1 MNVAKPL
8 SAPAAWLHGTP
19 IANLQIPAAN
29 VQQHARLRQMILE
42 TFDDM
47 SEFEYD
53 VVYEDI
59 VECMEYETNVK
70 QFFYFQSLLHSVAM
84 RYKAKANPSPLFI
97 RSLEVYFKN
106 KVSFFSDCKYI

>member
-1 MNVAKPL
+1 MIKFLLFFIIRITQSKKGLCA
-8 SAPAAWLHGTP
+8 
-19 IANLQIPAAN
+19 AAN

-47 SEFEYD
+47 SEFDYD

-59 VECMEYETNVK
+59 IKCMEYETNVK

-84 RYKAKANPSPLFI
+84 QYKAKSNPFPLFI
-97 RSLEVYFKN
+97 RS
-106 KVSFFSDCKYI
+106 

>member
-1 MNVAKPL
+1 MDAFGYL
-8 SAPAAWLHGTP
+8 FF
-19 IANLQIPAAN
+19 NLFLEPQNRQLIKMIKFLLFFIIRITQSKKGLCAAAN

-47 SEFEYD
+47 SEFDYD

-59 VECMEYETNVK
+59 IKCMEYETNVK

-84 RYKAKANPSPLFI
+84 QYKAKSNPFPLFI
-97 RSLEVYFKN
+97 RS
-106 KVSFFSDCKYI
+106 